1 MTLKIHTNKSIII
14 KFTWFILTAI
24 LFATLFIYFLGWKFE
39 INSFLIL
46 LLIVISEIIIV
57 WLISFVLIKSSKT
70 YYLIDY
76 QSIKLIKNDK
86 ILFEINKVDITDAK
100 YMRFF
105 WNFLSFSGGFLHI
118 SYYSE
123 NSDRKFS
130 SMGPDGKQIHS
141 MPISLKQAKEVTN
154 KLGKILLIQ

>member
-1 MTLKIHTNKSIII
+1 M

-24 LFATLFIYFLGWKFE
+24 LFATLFIYFLGWKFK

-76 QSIKLIKNDK
+76 QSIKQIKNDK
-86 ILFEINKVDITDAK
+86 TLFEINKTDITDAK

-105 WNFLSFSGGFLHI
+105 WNFLSYSGVFLHI

-123 NSDRKFS
+123 NSDGKFS
-130 SMGPDGKQIHS
+130 SMSPNGKKIHS
-141 MPISLKQAKEVTN
+141 MTIS
-154 KLGKILLIQ
+154 